1 MLGNGDGTFA
11 PEVRYPAGLGGNGII
26 IADFDSDGR
35 QDLVT
40 ANELSNDVSLLPG
53 LGDGT
58 FGPQIRYATNL
69 LPFSVAAGD
78 LNGDAAPDLA
88 VANYGSDDVWL
99 FRNLIA
105 PLRILDFVITFSRPI
120 GRGSGTLIW
129 TTSGELDLEGF
140 NVVLLDASGNRTQ
153 INPVTIPCE
162 ECVTGLG
169 HAYEYPVPKH
179 KSGKNLFL
187 EAVHQ
192 DDRMTLF
199 GPAQKQ

>member
-1 MLGNGDGTFA
+1 MH
-11 PEVRYPAGLGGNGII
+11 
-26 IADFDSDGR
+26 
-35 QDLVT
+35 
-40 ANELSNDVSLLPG
+40 
-53 LGDGT
+53 
-58 FGPQIRYATNL
+58 
-69 LPFSVAAGD
+69 
-78 LNGDAAPDLA
+78 
-88 VANYGSDDVWL
+88 
-99 FRNLIA
+99 
-105 PLRILDFVITFSRPI
+105 PI

-140 NVVLLDASGNRTQ
+140 NVVLLDGSGNRTQ
-153 INPVTIPCE
+153 INPVVILCE

-192 DDRMTLF
+192 DGRTTLF